1 MCSSDLFANVSLPDD
16 FDKILSV
23 MRSREVSVSIILQN
37 LAQLKALF
45 EKQWESITGNCD
57 EFLYLGGNEQSTH
70 KYVAE
75 LLGKETIATNTY
87 GKSTGR
93 SGNYSTNCQIT
104 GRELLDAAEVR
115 MLDNSKAIL
124 FIRGEKPI
132 LDEKY
137 DILRHPNVALTTDG
151 KASPYVHGGTEN
163 AVATI
168 SFAPMGAALTGVTG
182 EGETMYELLSNEEL
196 EAIYLSQE
204 EKQNE
209 TVSH

>member
-1 MCSSDLFANVSLPDD
+1 M
-16 FDKILSV
+16 
-23 MRSREVSVSIILQN
+23 
-37 LAQLKALF
+37 
-45 EKQWESITGNCD
+45 
-57 EFLYLGGNEQSTH
+57 
-70 KYVAE
+70 
-75 LLGKETIATNTY
+75 GKETIDTNTY

-93 SGNYSTNCQIT
+93 SGNYSTNYQIT

-137 DILRHPNVALTTDG
+137 DILKHPSVALTTDG

-168 SFAPMGAALTGVTG
+168 SFAPAGVELTDPGKDI
-182 EGETMYELLSNEEL
+182 ETMYELLSNEKL

-204 EKQNE
+204 ENTNE
-209 TVSH
+209 AVSEKEP

>member
-1 MCSSDLFANVSLPDD
+1 M
-16 FDKILSV
+16 
-23 MRSREVSVSIILQN
+23 
-37 LAQLKALF
+37 
-45 EKQWESITGNCD
+45 
-57 EFLYLGGNEQSTH
+57 
-70 KYVAE
+70 
-75 LLGKETIATNTY
+75 GKETIDTNTY

-93 SGNYSTNCQIT
+93 SGNYSTNYQIT

-137 DILRHPNVALTTDG
+137 DILKHPNVALTTDG
-151 KASPYVHGGTEN
+151 KARPYVHGGTEN

-168 SFAPMGAALTGVTG
+168 SFAPAGAALTGVTG

-204 EKQNE
+204 EKQNGA
-209 TVSH
+209 VSEKES